1 LAAIVH
7 RRSQPAANNDRM
19 ADLDA
24 AARLTELQ
32 AGCTPDDALALF
44 DALPTVRSVDLT
56 GRWTGSELRTG
67 HPMDGLLT
75 ASGWY
80 GKQFDSTED
89 VHPLLFS
96 ADGEVFAVE
105 PRKLPVAV
113 ADRIPLPVMERVRRA
128 LPVLRPVLRTRK
140 PRARLRDVEFRG
152 KVSAAMIYD
161 HLPIIDVFRRVDE
174 DTLLGAMDQRGAEQ
188 LYFFV
193 LRRER

>member
-1 LAAIVH
+1 QSRRVLFRSGRTGCRAASRSTRTEDPGARAPGSSSPAGPKGSRLAAIVH

-89 VHPLLFS
+89 VHPLLF
-96 ADGEVFAVE
+96 
-105 PRKLPVAV
+105 
-113 ADRIPLPVMERVRRA
+113 
-128 LPVLRPVLRTRK
+128 
-140 PRARLRDVEFRG
+140 
-152 KVSAAMIYD
+152 
-161 HLPIIDVFRRVDE
+161 
-174 DTLLGAMDQRGAEQ
+174 
-188 LYFFV
+188 
-193 LRRER
+193 